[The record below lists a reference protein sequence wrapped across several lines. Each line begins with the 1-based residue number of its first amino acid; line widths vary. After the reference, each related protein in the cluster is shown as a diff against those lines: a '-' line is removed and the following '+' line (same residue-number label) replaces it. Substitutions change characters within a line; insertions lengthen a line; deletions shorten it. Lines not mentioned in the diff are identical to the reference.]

1 MKNKLIITFIYLLS
15 FFYFNLIT
23 AVIGTEVYIVL
34 KIEDEIVTNLDVIK
48 EKNYL
53 IALNNSLS
61 QINQNQLEILAK
73 NSIIKEKIKKKELI
87 KYYDLEKAS
96 SILETLI
103 IDLSKKLNFR
113 NQEELNKYLLNFN
126 LDIDEI
132 KEKLKIETLWNQL
145 IYDRFINQVSIDE
158 SKLRDNLKTEIE
170 YNSNQLYEYNLSEIL
185 YELNANETPEQKY
198 NLIIAN
204 IEESGFKNASNFYS
218 ISESSKFGGEIG
230 WINKTQLSKSILKEI
245 EKIEVGKLTQAIQ
258 VGSNF
263 MILKIND
270 KRKINKKIN
279 FDEELKK
286 LIIFEKNKQLNQ
298 LSLIYFNKIKQNIF
312 ISEL

>member
-1 MKNKLIITFIYLLS
+1 MKNKLKITFIYLLS

>member
-1 MKNKLIITFIYLLS
+1 MLS

-23 AVIGTEVYIVL
+23 AVIGNEVHIVL
-34 KIEDEIVTNLDVIK
+34 KIENEIVTNLDIIK

-61 QINQNQLEILAK
+61 KINKNQLEALAK
-73 NSIIKEKIKKKELI
+73 NSIIKEKIKKRELI

-96 SILETLI
+96 SIMENLI

-145 IYDRFINQVSIDE
+145 IYDRFIDQVSINE
-158 SKLRDNLKTEIE
+158 KKLRDYLKTEIE
-170 YNSNQLYEYNLSEIL
+170 YSSNQLYEYHLSEIL
-185 YELNANETPEQKY
+185 FELNANETPEQKY

-230 WINKTQLSKSILKEI
+230 WINKMQLSKSIIKEI
-245 EKIEVGKLTQAIQ
+245 EKIEVGKLTRAIQ
-258 VGSNF
+258 VGNNF
-263 MILKIND
+263 MILRIND
-270 KRKINKKIN
+270 KRKINKKIK

-298 LSLIYFNKIKQNIF
+298 LSLIYFKKIKQNIF

>member
-23 AVIGTEVYIVL
+23 AVIGNEVHIVL
-34 KIEDEIVTNLDVIK
+34 KIENEIVTNLDIIK

-61 QINQNQLEILAK
+61 KINKNQLEALAK
-73 NSIIKEKIKKKELI
+73 NSIIKEKIKKRELI

-96 SILETLI
+96 SIMENLI

-145 IYDRFINQVSIDE
+145 IYDRFIDQVSINE
-158 SKLRDNLKTEIE
+158 KKLRDYLKTEIE
-170 YNSNQLYEYNLSEIL
+170 YSSNQLYEYHLSEIL
-185 YELNANETPEQKY
+185 FELKVNETPEQKY

-230 WINKTQLSKSILKEI
+230 WINKMQLSKSIIKEI
-245 EKIEVGKLTQAIQ
+245 EKIEVGKLTRAIQ
-258 VGSNF
+258 VGNNF
-263 MILKIND
+263 MILRIND

-298 LSLIYFNKIKQNIF
+298 LSLIYFKKIKQNIF

>member
-1 MKNKLIITFIYLLS
+1 MKNKLKITFIYFLS

-23 AVIGTEVYIVL
+23 AVIGNEVHIVL
-34 KIEDEIVTNLDVIK
+34 KIEDEIVTNLDIIK

-61 QINQNQLEILAK
+61 KINQNQLETLAK

-96 SILETLI
+96 SIMENLI

-145 IYDRFINQVSIDE
+145 IYDRFIDQVSIDE
-158 SKLRDNLKTEIE
+158 KKLRDYLKTEIE
-170 YNSNQLYEYNLSEIL
+170 YSSNQLYEYHLSEIL
-185 YELNANETPEQKY
+185 FELNANETPEQKY

-230 WINKTQLSKSILKEI
+230 WINKTQLSKSIIKEI
-245 EKIEVGKLTQAIQ
+245 EKIKAGKLTRAIQ
-258 VGSNF
+258 VGNNF
-263 MILKIND
+263 MILRIND

>member
-1 MKNKLIITFIYLLS
+1 MKNKLKITFIYLLS

-61 QINQNQLEILAK
+61 QINRNQLEILAK

-298 LSLIYFNKIKQNIF
+298 LSLIYFNKIKQNIY

>member
-1 MKNKLIITFIYLLS
+1 MKNRLKITFIYLLS

-23 AVIGTEVYIVL
+23 AVIGSEVYIVL

-61 QINQNQLEILAK
+61 QINQNQLETLAK

-96 SILETLI
+96 SITENLI

-132 KEKLKIETLWNQL
+132 KEKLKIEALWNQL
-145 IYDRFINQVSIDE
+145 IYDRFIDQVSIDE
-158 SKLRDNLKTEIE
+158 NKLRDSLKTEIE
-170 YNSNQLYEYNLSEIL
+170 YSSNQLYEYHLSEIL
-185 YELNANETPEQKY
+185 FELNSTETQEQKY

-230 WINKTQLSKSILKEI
+230 WINKTQLSKSIIKEI
-245 EKIEVGKLTQAIQ
+245 EKIEVGKLTRAIQ
-258 VGSNF
+258 VGNNF

-286 LIIFEKNKQLNQ
+286 LIIFEKNKQLNR
-298 LSLIYFNKIKQNIF
+298 LSLIYFKKIEQNIF

>member
-23 AVIGTEVYIVL
+23 AVIGNEVHIVL
-34 KIEDEIVTNLDVIK
+34 KIENEIVTNLDIIK

-61 QINQNQLEILAK
+61 QINQNQLETLAK
-73 NSIIKEKIKKKELI
+73 NSIIKEKIKKNELI

-96 SILETLI
+96 SIMENLI

-145 IYDRFINQVSIDE
+145 IYDRFIDQVSIDE
-158 SKLRDNLKTEIE
+158 IKLRDYLKTEIE
-170 YNSNQLYEYNLSEIL
+170 YSSNQLYEYHLSEIL
-185 YELNANETPEQKY
+185 FELNANETPEQKY

-230 WINKTQLSKSILKEI
+230 WINKTQLSKSIIKEI
-245 EKIEVGKLTQAIQ
+245 EKIEVGKLTRAIQ
-258 VGSNF
+258 VGNNF
-263 MILKIND
+263 MILRIND

-298 LSLIYFNKIKQNIF
+298 LSLIYFKKIKQNIF

>member
-23 AVIGTEVYIVL
+23 AVIGSEVYIVL
-34 KIEDEIVTNLDVIK
+34 KIEDEIVTNLDIIK

-61 QINQNQLEILAK
+61 KINQNQLETLAK

-96 SILETLI
+96 SIMENLI

-145 IYDRFINQVSIDE
+145 IYDRFIDQVSIDE
-158 SKLRDNLKTEIE
+158 KKLRDYLKTEIE
-170 YNSNQLYEYNLSEIL
+170 YSSNQLYEYHLSEIL
-185 YELNANETPEQKY
+185 FELNANETPEQKY

-204 IEESGFKNASNFYS
+204 IEEVGFKNASNFYS

-230 WINKTQLSKSILKEI
+230 WINKTQLSKSIIKEI
-245 EKIEVGKLTQAIQ
+245 EKIKVGKLTRAIQ
-258 VGSNF
+258 VGNNF
-263 MILKIND
+263 MILRIND

>member
-23 AVIGTEVYIVL
+23 AVIGNEVHIVL
-34 KIEDEIVTNLDVIK
+34 KIENEIVTNLDIIK

-61 QINQNQLEILAK
+61 KINKNQLEALAK
-73 NSIIKEKIKKKELI
+73 NSIIKEKIKKRELI

-96 SILETLI
+96 SIMENLI

-145 IYDRFINQVSIDE
+145 IYDRFIDQVSIDE
-158 SKLRDNLKTEIE
+158 KKLRDYLKTEIK
-170 YNSNQLYEYNLSEIL
+170 YSSNQLYEYHLSEIL
-185 YELNANETPEQKY
+185 FELNANETPEQKY

-230 WINKTQLSKSILKEI
+230 WINKMQLSKSIIKEI
-245 EKIEVGKLTQAIQ
+245 EKIEVGKLTRAIQ
-258 VGSNF
+258 VGNNF
-263 MILKIND
+263 MILRIND

-298 LSLIYFNKIKQNIF
+298 LSLIYFKKIKQNIF

>member
-1 MKNKLIITFIYLLS
+1 MKNKLKITFIYLLS

-61 QINQNQLEILAK
+61 QINRNQLEILAK

-198 NLIIAN
+198 NLIITN

-298 LSLIYFNKIKQNIF
+298 LSLIYFNKIKQNIY

>member
-23 AVIGTEVYIVL
+23 AVIGNEVHIVL
-34 KIEDEIVTNLDVIK
+34 KIEDEIVTNLDIIK

-61 QINQNQLEILAK
+61 KINKNQLETLAK

-96 SILETLI
+96 SILESLI

-132 KEKLKIETLWNQL
+132 KEKLKIETLWNQF
-145 IYDRFINQVSIDE
+145 IYDRFIDQVSIDE
-158 SKLRDNLKTEIE
+158 KKLRDYLKTEIE
-170 YNSNQLYEYNLSEIL
+170 YSSNQLYEYHLSEIL
-185 YELNANETPEQKY
+185 FELNANETPEQKY

-230 WINKTQLSKSILKEI
+230 WINKMQLSKSIIKEI
-245 EKIEVGKLTQAIQ
+245 EKIEVGKLTRAIQ
-258 VGSNF
+258 VGNNF
-263 MILKIND
+263 MILRIND

-298 LSLIYFNKIKQNIF
+298 LSLIYFKKIKQNIF

>member
-23 AVIGTEVYIVL
+23 AVIGNEVHIVL
-34 KIEDEIVTNLDVIK
+34 KIENEIVTNLDIIK

-61 QINQNQLEILAK
+61 KINKNQLETLAK

-96 SILETLI
+96 SIMENLI

-145 IYDRFINQVSIDE
+145 IYDRFIDQVSINE
-158 SKLRDNLKTEIE
+158 KKLRDYLKAEIE
-170 YNSNQLYEYNLSEIL
+170 YSSNQLYEYHLSEIL
-185 YELNANETPEQKY
+185 FELKANETSEQKY

-230 WINKTQLSKSILKEI
+230 WINKMQLSKSIIKEI
-245 EKIEVGKLTQAIQ
+245 EKIEVGKLTRAIQ
-258 VGSNF
+258 VGNNF
-263 MILKIND
+263 MILRIND

-298 LSLIYFNKIKQNIF
+298 LSLIYFKKIKQNIF

>member
-1 MKNKLIITFIYLLS
+1 MKNKLKITFIYLLS

-23 AVIGTEVYIVL
+23 AVIGNEVHIVL
-34 KIEDEIVTNLDVIK
+34 KIEDEIVTNLDIIK

-61 QINQNQLEILAK
+61 KINQNQLETLAK

-96 SILETLI
+96 SITENLI

-145 IYDRFINQVSIDE
+145 IYEKFIDQVSIDE
-158 SKLRDNLKTEIE
+158 KKLEDYLKTEIE
-170 YNSNQLYEYNLSEIL
+170 YSSNQLYEYHLSEIL
-185 YELNANETPEQKY
+185 FELNANETPEQKY

-230 WINKTQLSKSILKEI
+230 WINKTQLSKSIIKEI
-245 EKIEVGKLTQAIQ
+245 EKIEVGKLTRAIQ
-258 VGSNF
+258 VGNNF

-298 LSLIYFNKIKQNIF
+298 LSLIYFNKIKHNIF

>member
-1 MKNKLIITFIYLLS
+1 VKNKLIITFIYLLS

-23 AVIGTEVYIVL
+23 AVIGNEVHIVL
-34 KIEDEIVTNLDVIK
+34 KIEDEIVTNLDIIK

-61 QINQNQLEILAK
+61 KINQNQLETLAK
-73 NSIIKEKIKKKELI
+73 KSIIKEKIKKKELI

-96 SILETLI
+96 SIIENLI

-145 IYDRFINQVSIDE
+145 IYDRFIDQVSIDE
-158 SKLRDNLKTEIE
+158 NKLRDSLKTEIE
-170 YNSNQLYEYNLSEIL
+170 YSSNQLYEYHLSEIL
-185 YELNANETPEQKY
+185 FELNANETPEQKY

-230 WINKTQLSKSILKEI
+230 WINKTQLSKSIIKEI
-245 EKIEVGKLTQAIQ
+245 EKIEVGKLTRAIQ
-258 VGSNF
+258 VGNNF

-286 LIIFEKNKQLNQ
+286 LIIYEKNKQLNQ
-298 LSLIYFNKIKQNIF
+298 RSLIYYNKIKKNIF

>member
-1 MKNKLIITFIYLLS
+1 MKNELKITFIYFLS

-23 AVIGTEVYIVL
+23 AVIGNEVHIVL
-34 KIEDEIVTNLDVIK
+34 KIEDEIVTNLDIIK

-53 IALNNSLS
+53 IDLNNNLNK
-61 QINQNQLEILAK
+61 INQNQLETLAK

-113 NQEELNKYLLNFN
+113 NQEELDKYLLNFN

>member
-1 MKNKLIITFIYLLS
+1 MKNKLKITFIYLLS

-61 QINQNQLEILAK
+61 QINRNQLEILAK

-170 YNSNQLYEYNLSEIL
+170 YNSNQLYEYHLSEIL
-185 YELNANETPEQKY
+185 FELNANETPEQKY

>member
-23 AVIGTEVYIVL
+23 AVIGNEVHIVL
-34 KIEDEIVTNLDVIK
+34 KIEDEIVTNLDIIK

-61 QINQNQLEILAK
+61 KINQNQLETLAK

-96 SILETLI
+96 SIMENLI

-145 IYDRFINQVSIDE
+145 IYDRFIDQVSIDE
-158 SKLRDNLKTEIE
+158 KKLRDYLKTEIE
-170 YNSNQLYEYNLSEIL
+170 YSSNQLYEYHLSEIL
-185 YELNANETPEQKY
+185 FELNSNETQEQKY

-230 WINKTQLSKSILKEI
+230 WINKMQLSKSIIKEI
-245 EKIEVGKLTQAIQ
+245 EKIEVGKLTRAIQ
-258 VGSNF
+258 VGNNF
-263 MILKIND
+263 MILRIND

-298 LSLIYFNKIKQNIF
+298 LSLIYFKKIKQNIF

>member
-1 MKNKLIITFIYLLS
+1 MKNKLIIAFIYLLS

-23 AVIGTEVYIVL
+23 AVIGNEVHIVL
-34 KIEDEIVTNLDVIK
+34 KIENEIVTNLDIIK

-61 QINQNQLEILAK
+61 KINKNQLEALAK
-73 NSIIKEKIKKKELI
+73 NSIIKEKIKKRELI

-96 SILETLI
+96 SIMENLI

-145 IYDRFINQVSIDE
+145 IYDRFIDQVSINE
-158 SKLRDNLKTEIE
+158 KKLRDYLKTEIE
-170 YNSNQLYEYNLSEIL
+170 YSSNQLYEYHLSEIL
-185 YELNANETPEQKY
+185 FELNANETPEQKY

-230 WINKTQLSKSILKEI
+230 WINKMQLSKSIIKEI
-245 EKIEVGKLTQAIQ
+245 EKIKTGKLTRAIQ
-258 VGSNF
+258 VGNNF
-263 MILKIND
+263 MILRIND

-298 LSLIYFNKIKQNIF
+298 LSLIYFKKIKQNIF

>member
-23 AVIGTEVYIVL
+23 AVIGNEVHIVL
-34 KIEDEIVTNLDVIK
+34 KIENEIVTNLDIIK

-61 QINQNQLEILAK
+61 KINKNQLEALAK
-73 NSIIKEKIKKKELI
+73 NSIIKEKIKKRELI

-96 SILETLI
+96 SIMENLI

-145 IYDRFINQVSIDE
+145 IYDRFIDQVSIDE
-158 SKLRDNLKTEIE
+158 KKLRDYLKAEIE
-170 YNSNQLYEYNLSEIL
+170 YSSNQLYEYHLSEIL
-185 YELNANETPEQKY
+185 FELKVNETPEQKY
-198 NLIIAN
+198 NLIITN

-230 WINKTQLSKSILKEI
+230 WINKMQLSKSIIKEI
-245 EKIEVGKLTQAIQ
+245 EKIEVGKLTRAIQ
-258 VGSNF
+258 VGNNF
-263 MILKIND
+263 MILRIND
-270 KRKINKKIN
+270 KRKINRKIN

-298 LSLIYFNKIKQNIF
+298 LSLIYFKKIKQNIF

>member
-23 AVIGTEVYIVL
+23 AVIGNEVHIVL
-34 KIEDEIVTNLDVIK
+34 KIENEIVTNLDIIK

-61 QINQNQLEILAK
+61 KINKNQLEALAK
-73 NSIIKEKIKKKELI
+73 NSIIKEKIKKRELI

-96 SILETLI
+96 SIMENLI

-145 IYDRFINQVSIDE
+145 IYDRFIDQVSINE
-158 SKLRDNLKTEIE
+158 KKLRDYLKTEIE
-170 YNSNQLYEYNLSEIL
+170 YSSNQLYEYHLSEIL
-185 YELNANETPEQKY
+185 FELKENETPEQKY

-230 WINKTQLSKSILKEI
+230 WINKMQLSKSIIKEI
-245 EKIEVGKLTQAIQ
+245 EKIEVGKLTRAIQ
-258 VGSNF
+258 VGNNF
-263 MILKIND
+263 MILRIND

-298 LSLIYFNKIKQNIF
+298 LSLIYFKKIKQNIF

>member
-23 AVIGTEVYIVL
+23 AVIGNEVHIVL
-34 KIEDEIVTNLDVIK
+34 KIENEIVTNLDIIK

-61 QINQNQLEILAK
+61 KINKNQLETLAK
-73 NSIIKEKIKKKELI
+73 NSIIKEKIKKRELI

-96 SILETLI
+96 SIMENLI

-145 IYDRFINQVSIDE
+145 IYDRFIDQVSINE
-158 SKLRDNLKTEIE
+158 KKLRDYLKTEIE
-170 YNSNQLYEYNLSEIL
+170 YSSNQLYEYHLSEIL
-185 YELNANETPEQKY
+185 FELKSNETPELKY

-204 IEESGFKNASNFYS
+204 IEEAGFKNTSNFYS

-230 WINKTQLSKSILKEI
+230 WINKMQLSKSIIKEI
-245 EKIEVGKLTQAIQ
+245 EKIEVGKLTRAIQ
-258 VGSNF
+258 VGNNF
-263 MILKIND
+263 MILRIND

-286 LIIFEKNKQLNQ
+286 LIVFEKNKQLNQ
-298 LSLIYFNKIKQNIF
+298 LSLIYFKKIKQNIF

>member
-1 MKNKLIITFIYLLS
+1 MKNKLKITFIYLLS

-61 QINQNQLEILAK
+61 QINRNQLEILAK

>member
-1 MKNKLIITFIYLLS
+1 MLS

-23 AVIGTEVYIVL
+23 TVIGTEVYIVL

-61 QINQNQLEILAK
+61 QINRNQLEILAK

>member
-1 MKNKLIITFIYLLS
+1 MLS

-23 AVIGTEVYIVL
+23 AVIGNEVHIVL
-34 KIEDEIVTNLDVIK
+34 KIENEIVTNLDIIK

-61 QINQNQLEILAK
+61 KINKNQLETLAK
-73 NSIIKEKIKKKELI
+73 NSIIKEKIKKRELI

-96 SILETLI
+96 SIMENLI

-145 IYDRFINQVSIDE
+145 IYDRFIDQVSINE
-158 SKLRDNLKTEIE
+158 KKLRDYLKTEIE
-170 YNSNQLYEYNLSEIL
+170 YSSNQLYEYHLSEIL
-185 YELNANETPEQKY
+185 FELNANETPEQKY

-230 WINKTQLSKSILKEI
+230 WINKMQLSKSIIKEI
-245 EKIEVGKLTQAIQ
+245 EKIEVGKLTRAIQ
-258 VGSNF
+258 VGNNF
-263 MILKIND
+263 MILRIND

-298 LSLIYFNKIKQNIF
+298 LSLIYFKKIKQNIF

>member
-1 MKNKLIITFIYLLS
+1 MKIKLKIIFIYLLS

-23 AVIGTEVYIVL
+23 AVIGDEVYIVL

-61 QINQNQLEILAK
+61 QINKNQLEKLAK
-73 NSIIKEKIKKKELI
+73 NSIIKEKIKKKELV
-87 KYYDLEKAS
+87 KYFGLEKAS
-96 SILETLI
+96 SILESLI
-103 IDLSKKLNFR
+103 IDLSKKLNLR
-113 NQEELNKYLLNFN
+113 NQKELDKYLLNFN

-132 KEKLKIETLWNQL
+132 KEKLKIEALWNQL
-145 IYDRFINQVSIDE
+145 IYDRFIDQVSIDE
-158 SKLRDNLKTEIE
+158 NKLRDNLKAEIE
-170 YNSNQLYEYNLSEIL
+170 YSSNQLYEYHLSEIL
-185 YELNANETPEQKY
+185 FELNANETPEQKY
-198 NLIIAN
+198 NLIITN

-230 WINKTQLSKSILKEI
+230 WINKTQLSKSIIKEI
-245 EKIEVGKLTQAIQ
+245 EKIEVGKLTRAIQ
-258 VGSNF
+258 VGNNF
-263 MILKIND
+263 MILRIND

-298 LSLIYFNKIKQNIF
+298 LSLIYFNKIKHNIF

>member
-23 AVIGTEVYIVL
+23 SVIGNEVHIVL
-34 KIEDEIVTNLDVIK
+34 KIEDEIVTNLDIIK

-61 QINQNQLEILAK
+61 KINQNQLKTLAK
-73 NSIIKEKIKKKELI
+73 NSIIKEKIKKRELI

-96 SILETLI
+96 SIMENLI
-103 IDLSKKLNFR
+103 LDLSKKLNFR

-145 IYDRFINQVSIDE
+145 IYDRFIDQVSIDE
-158 SKLRDNLKTEIE
+158 KKLRDYLKTEIE
-170 YNSNQLYEYNLSEIL
+170 YSSNQLYEYHLSEIL
-185 YELNANETPEQKY
+185 FELNANETPEQKY

-230 WINKTQLSKSILKEI
+230 WINKTQLSKSIIKEI
-245 EKIEVGKLTQAIQ
+245 EKIEVGKLTRAIQ
-258 VGSNF
+258 VGNNF

-286 LIIFEKNKQLNQ
+286 LIIYEKNKQLNQ
-298 LSLIYFNKIKQNIF
+298 RSLIYFNKIKKNIF

>member
-23 AVIGTEVYIVL
+23 AVIGNEVHIVL
-34 KIEDEIVTNLDVIK
+34 KIENEIVTNLDIIK

-61 QINQNQLEILAK
+61 KINKNQLEALAK
-73 NSIIKEKIKKKELI
+73 NSIIKEKIKKRELI

-96 SILETLI
+96 SIMENLI

-145 IYDRFINQVSIDE
+145 IYDRFIDQVSINE
-158 SKLRDNLKTEIE
+158 KKLRDYLKTEIE
-170 YNSNQLYEYNLSEIL
+170 YSSNQLYEYHLSEIL
-185 YELNANETPEQKY
+185 FELKTNETPEQKY

-230 WINKTQLSKSILKEI
+230 WINKMQLSKSIIKEI
-245 EKIEVGKLTQAIQ
+245 EKIEVGKLTRAIQ
-258 VGSNF
+258 VGNNF
-263 MILKIND
+263 MILRIND

-298 LSLIYFNKIKQNIF
+298 LSLIYFKKIKQNIF

>member
-1 MKNKLIITFIYLLS
+1 MKNKLKITFIYLLS

-61 QINQNQLEILAK
+61 KINQNQLETLAK

-87 KYYDLEKAS
+87 KYYNLEKAS
-96 SILETLI
+96 SIMENLI

-198 NLIIAN
+198 NLIITN

>member
-1 MKNKLIITFIYLLS
+1 VKNKLIITFIYLLS

-23 AVIGTEVYIVL
+23 AVIGNEVHIVL
-34 KIEDEIVTNLDVIK
+34 KIENEIVTNLDIIK

-61 QINQNQLEILAK
+61 KINKNQLEALAK
-73 NSIIKEKIKKKELI
+73 NSIIKEKIKKRELI

-96 SILETLI
+96 SIMENLI

-145 IYDRFINQVSIDE
+145 IYDRFIDQVSIDE
-158 SKLRDNLKTEIE
+158 KKLRDYLKAEIE
-170 YNSNQLYEYNLSEIL
+170 YSSNQLYEYHLSEIL
-185 YELNANETPEQKY
+185 FELKENETPEQKY

-230 WINKTQLSKSILKEI
+230 WINKMQLSKSIIKEI
-245 EKIEVGKLTQAIQ
+245 EKIEVGKLTRAIQ
-258 VGSNF
+258 VGNNF
-263 MILKIND
+263 MILRIND

-298 LSLIYFNKIKQNIF
+298 LSLIYFKKIKQNIF

>member
-1 MKNKLIITFIYLLS
+1 MLS

-23 AVIGTEVYIVL
+23 AVIGNEVHIVL
-34 KIEDEIVTNLDVIK
+34 KIEDEIVTNLDIIK

-61 QINQNQLEILAK
+61 KINQNQLETLAK

-96 SILETLI
+96 SIMENLI

-145 IYDRFINQVSIDE
+145 IYDRFIDQVSIDE
-158 SKLRDNLKTEIE
+158 KKLRDYLKTEIE
-170 YNSNQLYEYNLSEIL
+170 YSSNQLYEYHLSEIL
-185 YELNANETPEQKY
+185 FELNANETPEQKY

-230 WINKTQLSKSILKEI
+230 WINKTQLSKSIIKEI
-245 EKIEVGKLTQAIQ
+245 EKIKVGKLTRAIQ
-258 VGSNF
+258 VGNNF
-263 MILKIND
+263 MILRIND

>member
-1 MKNKLIITFIYLLS
+1 MLS

-23 AVIGTEVYIVL
+23 AVIGNEVHIVL
-34 KIEDEIVTNLDVIK
+34 KIEDEIVTNLDIIK

-61 QINQNQLEILAK
+61 KINQNQLETLAK

-96 SILETLI
+96 SIMENLI

-145 IYDRFINQVSIDE
+145 IYDRFIDQVSIDE
-158 SKLRDNLKTEIE
+158 KKLRDYLKTEIE
-170 YNSNQLYEYNLSEIL
+170 YSSNQLYEYHLSEIL
-185 YELNANETPEQKY
+185 FELNANETPEQKY

-230 WINKTQLSKSILKEI
+230 WINKTQLSKSIIKEI
-245 EKIEVGKLTQAIQ
+245 EKIKAGKLTRAIQ
-258 VGSNF
+258 VGNNF
-263 MILKIND
+263 MILRIND

>member
-23 AVIGTEVYIVL
+23 AVMGNEVHIVL
-34 KIEDEIVTNLDVIK
+34 KIENEIITNLDIIK

-61 QINQNQLEILAK
+61 KINKNQLEALAK

-96 SILETLI
+96 SILESLI

-145 IYDRFINQVSIDE
+145 IYDRFIDQVSIDE
-158 SKLRDNLKTEIE
+158 KKLRDYLKTEIE
-170 YNSNQLYEYNLSEIL
+170 YSSNQLYEYHLSEIL
-185 YELNANETPEQKY
+185 FELNSNETQEQKY

-230 WINKTQLSKSILKEI
+230 WINNTQLSKSIIKEI
-245 EKIEVGKLTQAIQ
+245 EKIKAGKLTRAIQ
-258 VGSNF
+258 VGNNF
-263 MILKIND
+263 MILRIND

-298 LSLIYFNKIKQNIF
+298 LSLIYFKKIKQNIF

>member
-1 MKNKLIITFIYLLS
+1 MKNKLKITFIYFLS

-23 AVIGTEVYIVL
+23 AVIGNEVHIVL
-34 KIEDEIVTNLDVIK
+34 KIEDEIVTNLDIIK

-61 QINQNQLEILAK
+61 KINQNQLETLAK

-96 SILETLI
+96 SIMENLI

-145 IYDRFINQVSIDE
+145 IYDRFIDQVSIDE
-158 SKLRDNLKTEIE
+158 KKLRDYLKTEIE
-170 YNSNQLYEYNLSEIL
+170 YSSNQLYEYHLSEIL
-185 YELNANETPEQKY
+185 FELNANETPEQKY

-230 WINKTQLSKSILKEI
+230 WINKTQLSKSIIKEI
-245 EKIEVGKLTQAIQ
+245 EKIKVGKLTRAIQ
-258 VGSNF
+258 VGNNF

-312 ISEL
+312 INEL

>member
-1 MKNKLIITFIYLLS
+1 MKNKLKITFIYLLS

-170 YNSNQLYEYNLSEIL
+170 YNSNQLYEYHLSEIL
-185 YELNANETPEQKY
+185 FELNANETPEQKY
-198 NLIIAN
+198 NLIITN

>member
-23 AVIGTEVYIVL
+23 AVIGNEVHIVL
-34 KIEDEIVTNLDVIK
+34 KIENEIVTNLDIIK

-61 QINQNQLEILAK
+61 KINKNQLEALAK
-73 NSIIKEKIKKKELI
+73 NSIIKEKIKKRELI

-96 SILETLI
+96 SIMENLI

-145 IYDRFINQVSIDE
+145 IYDRFIDQVSIDE
-158 SKLRDNLKTEIE
+158 KKLRDYLKTEIE
-170 YNSNQLYEYNLSEIL
+170 YSSNQLYEYHLSEIL
-185 YELNANETPEQKY
+185 FELNANETPEQKY
-198 NLIIAN
+198 NLIITN
-204 IEESGFKNASNFYS
+204 IEEAGFKNASNFYS

-230 WINKTQLSKSILKEI
+230 WINKMQLSKSIIKEI
-245 EKIEVGKLTQAIQ
+245 EKIEVGKLTRAIQ
-258 VGSNF
+258 VGNNF
-263 MILKIND
+263 MILKITD

-298 LSLIYFNKIKQNIF
+298 LSLIYFKKIKQNIF

>member
-1 MKNKLIITFIYLLS
+1 MLS

-23 AVIGTEVYIVL
+23 AVIGNEVHIVL
-34 KIEDEIVTNLDVIK
+34 KIEDEIVTNLDIIK

-61 QINQNQLEILAK
+61 KINQNQLETLAK

-145 IYDRFINQVSIDE
+145 IYDRFIDQVSIDE
-158 SKLRDNLKTEIE
+158 KKLRDYLKTEIE
-170 YNSNQLYEYNLSEIL
+170 YSSNQLYEYHLSEIL
-185 YELNANETPEQKY
+185 FELNANETPEQKY

-230 WINKTQLSKSILKEI
+230 WINKTQLSKSIIKEI
-245 EKIEVGKLTQAIQ
+245 EKIEVGKLTRAIQ
-258 VGSNF
+258 VGNNF